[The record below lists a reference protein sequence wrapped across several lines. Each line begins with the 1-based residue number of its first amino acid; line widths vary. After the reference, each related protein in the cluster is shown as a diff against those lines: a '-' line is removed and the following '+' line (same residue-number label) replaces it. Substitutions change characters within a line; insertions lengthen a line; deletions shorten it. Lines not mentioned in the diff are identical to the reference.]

1 MVVRVLAALLA
12 WCVLAGVGAA
22 EPLTGTVSLD
32 ECLEVALATHPDLVM
47 ADADLEAAGE
57 RVRQVRSG
65 LLPQVSGLYAFTHQQ
80 QSVSSLIGG
89 PTAGGGNL
97 GACVGGTSPGTL
109 CTSNANCPGG
119 GICQFPTVDDNFRF
133 NFHRSGFSA
142 TQLLFDFGQR
152 INETRAA
159 RAEREATGARRDS
172 TQDAVVLNVK
182 ASYYNLIAARRLLTV
197 AEETEGQTRRQ
208 LDEARSRYEVGTAP
222 RFDVTQQ
229 EVQVA
234 DAELARLTAVNAV
247 ALSRENL
254 RDAMGL
260 VEPIV
265 FEPDDQSLDYARI
278 GLDDE
283 TAMAQAFAH
292 RPEMLDVQARVRAQ
306 QRTIAALKADYLP
319 AVNGAGSYAW
329 TGEDRPEDESWVVGA
344 NITMSIFNGGLT
356 TARVGEGKALL
367 HRLEGEERRVGQIVR
382 LDVRRAILDLREAED
397 SIRVA
402 EKQVEQARES
412 LDIAEGRYS
421 AGVGNV
427 LEVSDAQVGLFRA
440 RANNVRKLADY
451 WISVARL
458 ERAIGARLDA

>member
-1 MVVRVLAALLA
+1 VL
-12 WCVLAGVGAA
+12 VGVGAA
-22 EPLTGTVSLD
+22 EPLTGTVSID
-32 ECLEVALATHPDLVM
+32 ECLEVALATHPDLVI
-47 ADADLEAAGE
+47 ADADVEAAGQ

-65 LLPQVSGLYAFTHQQ
+65 LLPQVSGLYTFTRQE
-80 QSVSSLIGG
+80 QSLSSLIGG
-89 PTAGGGNL
+89 PSGGGAL
-97 GACVGGTSPGTL
+97 GICEGGANPLGNCVSD
-109 CTSNANCPGG
+109 ANCPGG
-119 GICQFPTVDDNFRF
+119 GICRFSPSSARF
-133 NFHRSGFSA
+133 NFHRSGFTA

-159 RAEREATGARRDS
+159 REQREATGARRDS

-197 AEETEGQTRRQ
+197 AEETEDQTRRQ

-234 DAELARLTAVNAV
+234 DAELARLTSVNAV

-265 FEPDDQSLDYARI
+265 FEPDDQSLDYVRI

-306 QRTIAALKADYLP
+306 QRAIAALKADYLP
-319 AVNGAGSYAW
+319 AVNGAGSYNW

-356 TARVGEGKALL
+356 TARVGEGRAAL
-367 HRLEGEERRVGQIVR
+367 HRLEGEERRVSQIVR
-382 LDVRRAILDLREAED
+382 LDVRRALLDLREAED

-402 EKQVEQARES
+402 EKQVQQARES

-458 ERAIGARLDA
+458 ERAIGARLDE